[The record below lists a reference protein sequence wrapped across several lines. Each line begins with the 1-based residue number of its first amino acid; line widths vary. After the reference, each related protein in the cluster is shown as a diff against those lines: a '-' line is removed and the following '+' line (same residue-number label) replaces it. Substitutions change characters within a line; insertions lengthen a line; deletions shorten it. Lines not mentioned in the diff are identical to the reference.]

1 VSAPVQG
8 ERTEHPPGNRE
19 QSAVRADLL
28 DAIERFSGPVVLL
41 DVEGAPLAL
50 NREAAALFP
59 DATRDGLP
67 RELTELAAQ
76 VPEERRGELLVLTA
90 QTLDAALRDP
100 GEHAESRRQLNQAQA
115 VARIGSWTA
124 DRTSM
129 RVRFS
134 DEQYRLYGLPLGSEV
149 DLDSFLRLVHA
160 DEREAMRSAV
170 VRASRTGEP
179 FRLEHRLADQSGPV
193 RWIEARCEVVMSGGR
208 VLRMVGTSHDI
219 TERKRYE
226 RSLEDSLAE
235 VRASR
240 IRIVA
245 AADEERRRVERDL
258 HDGAQQRLVAMTMGL
273 RLARRKLGEHADPDL
288 ATLLDDLASEL
299 QLALSELRDLARGIH
314 PAMLT
319 EQGLASALEGL
330 VMRCPVPA
338 KLIACPDTRLPAPVE
353 TGVYYVVAEALTN
366 TLKHARASRV
376 TVAVHARPASVV
388 VEVCDDGQ
396 GGAGIGAGSGLRGL
410 SDRVA
415 SLDGRLSL
423 HSPAGAGTTV
433 TAELPCV

>member
-1 VSAPVQG
+1 VPG
-8 ERTEHPPGNRE
+8 ERLVPPERQRGDDA
-19 QSAVRADLL
+19 SADLL
-28 DAIERFSGPVVLL
+28 EAIERFSSPVVLL
-41 DVEGAPLAL
+41 DADGAPLAL
-50 NREAAALFP
+50 NGEAARLLGQG
-59 DATRDGLP
+59 TRDGLR
-67 RELTELAAQ
+67 RELMELAAM
-76 VPEERRGELLVLTA
+76 VPDERRAELLVLSA

-134 DEQYRLYGLPLGSEV
+134 DEQYRLYGLALGEEV
-149 DLDSFLRLVHA
+149 DLEGFLRLVH
-160 DEREAMRSAV
+160 DEHRETMRSAV
-170 VRASRTGEP
+170 LRASRTGEP
-179 FRLEHRLADQSGPV
+179 FRLEHRLADESGPV

-226 RSLEDSLAE
+226 QSLEDSLAE

-258 HDGAQQRLVAMTMGL
+258 HDGAQQRLVAMTIGL
-273 RLARRKLGEHADPDL
+273 RLARRKLGEHSDPEL
-288 ATLLDDLASEL
+288 AALLDDLASEL

-314 PAMLT
+314 PAILT
-319 EQGLASALEGL
+319 EQGLPAALEALL
-330 VMRCPVPA
+330 VRCPVPA
-338 KLIACPDTRLPAPVE
+338 KLSGCPERRLPSAVE
-353 TGVYYVVAEALTN
+353 AAVYYLVAEALTN
-366 TLKHARASRV
+366 TLKHAGATRV
-376 TVAVHARPASVV
+376 TVDVEERPASVV
-388 VEVCDDGQ
+388 VEVCDDGS
-396 GGAGIGAGSGLRGL
+396 GGASIGAGSGLRGL

-415 SLDGRLSL
+415 ALDGRLAL
-423 HSPAGAGTTV
+423 HSPPGGGTTL